1 MSRLLE
7 RGWLAACRLGDAA
20 LAGAHRIGSTAALPW
35 PQEGQA
41 SVELVGVGSLGTVGE
56 QTPVPIASLTK
67 VMTAYVVL
75 RAHPLGPEDAGPT
88 VRIDR
93 AAAEESGSAIE
104 SVVPVE
110 EGQQYPLR
118 QLLEFML
125 IPSGNNIA
133 RLLARWTAGSEAAF
147 VRRMNAAASDLGM
160 TRSAFTGSC
169 GMDIGNVSTAADL
182 LTLAGAVM
190 RDEVFRAIVSTP
202 SVPLPGGQGEGRT
215 TNRLLGQYGVV
226 GLKTGTSTPAGGNV
240 LWAAYAD
247 VGGVRRLV
255 LGAVLAQRTGRS
267 PVRARAAV
275 WAHTR
280 RLVMAVQ
287 RAAPDG
293 FAVPRPCPLPEPA
306 LAAAVAPAAAR
317 PGFAGGFPSPP
328 LPETLR
334 GREPAAGRWAVLEE
348 LPQDSRS
355 SNAGGAPCSSNA
367 GEAEYAGRS
376 AAGRT

>member
-41 SVELVGVGSLGTVGE
+41 SVELVGVGSLGTVGG

-75 RAHPLGPEDAGPT
+75 RAYPLGPEDAGPM
-88 VRIDR
+88 VRVDR
-93 AAAEESGSAIE
+93 AAAQESDSVIE

-110 EGQQYPLR
+110 EGQRYPLR

-133 RLLARWTAGSEAAF
+133 RLLARWSAGSEAAF
-147 VRRMNAAASDLGM
+147 VRRMNAAAAELGM

-169 GMDIGNVSTAADL
+169 GMDVGNVGTAADL

-190 RDEVFRAIVSTP
+190 RDEVFRTIVSTP

-240 LWAAYAD
+240 LWAAYTD

-287 RAAPDG
+287 RMAPDG
-293 FAVPRPCPLPEPA
+293 FALPQSSPA
-306 LAAAVAPAAAR
+306 P
-317 PGFAGGFPSPP
+317 
-328 LPETLR
+328 PETLR
-334 GREPAAGRWAVLEE
+334 GCGPAAGRWPV
-348 LPQDSRS
+348 P
-355 SNAGGAPCSSNA
+355 GAPAPGPRTSST
-367 GEAEYAGRS
+367 GEPEYAGRS